1 MDFGKVTG
9 FVKSEPVLTVSAIL
23 AVASMFVIPPSME
36 YVGYLKVKV
45 LCIVFCF
52 MACVAGL
59 SYCGVFETLAAKAVG
74 NTRSTKRICMF
85 LVMTT
90 YIGSMFMTNDMALI
104 TFVPLTVAVLSL
116 AGLYRLLIPVIVMQ
130 TIGANMG
137 SMITPFGSPHN
148 LLVFGTYDVTV
159 AEFASVMLPLM
170 VTGTILMLA
179 VTVLIGKGE
188 IEMQPIVSH
197 GEKDRRFV
205 AVMAVMFVLSIAA
218 VLGFV
223 PYQIVTVLVFLSI
236 LLLKPKVLRN
246 VDYGLL
252 ITFVCLFVFTGNLSQ
267 IDAVSGFLGGLMEH
281 DACLT
286 TVVACQFI
294 SNVPATI
301 TLSGFTTDWAGVLA
315 GVNIGGFGTPIA
327 SMASIISLKFYST
340 TKDADVKKYLGFF
353 LVMNFLVVGVLLA
366 TWYLV

>member
-1 MDFGKVTG
+1 MDFGKVTA
-9 FVKSEPVLTVSAIL
+9 FVKAEPVLTVSAVL
-23 AVASMFVIPPSME
+23 ALASMFIVPPSME
-36 YVGYLKVKV
+36 YVGYIKVKV
-45 LCIVFCF
+45 LCVVFCF

-59 SYCGVFETLAAKAVG
+59 SHCGVFESLAAKIMG
-74 NTRSTKRICMF
+74 NSGSTKKICLL

-90 YIGSMFMTNDMALI
+90 YVGSMFMTNDMALI
-104 TFVPLTVAVLSL
+104 TFVPLSMAVLTL
-116 AGLYRLLIPVIVMQ
+116 AGLKDLLIPVIVMQ

-148 LLVFGTYDVTV
+148 LLVFGTYDMTIT
-159 AEFASVMLPLM
+159 EFASVMLPLM

-179 VTVLIGKGE
+179 VTLMIGKGKIE
-188 IEMQPIVSH
+188 ITPLENH
-197 GEKDRRFV
+197 GEKDNRFV
-205 AVMAVMFVLSIAA
+205 AVMVVMFILSIAA

-223 PYQIVTVLVFLSI
+223 PYQLVVVLVFLSI
-236 LLLKPKVLRN
+236 LLMKPKVLKK

-252 ITFVCLFVFTGNLSQ
+252 LTFVFLFIFTGNLSQ
-267 IDAVSGFLGGLMEH
+267 IEAVSDFLGGLMEQ

-327 SMASIISLKFYST
+327 SMASIISLRFYSMIAHSN
-340 TKDADVKKYLGFF
+340 TKRYLAFF
-353 LVMNFLVVGVLLA
+353 LVMNFLVVAVLLA
-366 TWYLV
+366 TWYLL